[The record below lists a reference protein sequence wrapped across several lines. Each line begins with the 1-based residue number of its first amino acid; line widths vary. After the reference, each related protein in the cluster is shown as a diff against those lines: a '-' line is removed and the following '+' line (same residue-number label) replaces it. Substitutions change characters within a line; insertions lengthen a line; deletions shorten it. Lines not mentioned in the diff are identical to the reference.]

1 MEIEQNVISRDGRD
15 KTALPEP
22 LDSDSVSCW
31 HCRGGTRCHKFLH
44 KTSRSIVLCLILAVT
59 GCSSSILT
67 VLSRGDGD
75 TYSYNSATVP
85 FVSELLKLV
94 VCSSVALVQYRK
106 DPTTISSVRE
116 TWGKYA
122 CIGLL
127 YAIQNNLAFVA
138 LLYID
143 PGTME
148 VLGQVK
154 IPMTAFMFAKVFAK
168 TYVKI
173 QIAGLALITLGAML
187 SRAELVECFWS
198 GDDHHDESV
207 CKSAAIGISVLAIMC
222 CISTFAGIA
231 NEYLLKS
238 ERNGSLFWQN
248 VQLYAATLFFDLIS
262 ALVRV
267 DRADKTL
274 QSFFEGYTWMTWALI
289 VNLAVV
295 GISVSI
301 TLKYADN
308 VVHAIATALAMVL
321 SMIFTVL
328 MTAYVLNVHAVM
340 GIVFV
345 LLGVLLYFEAF
356 GGPRQEF
363 I

>member
-1 MEIEQNVISRDGRD
+1 MEIEQNVIFRDGRD
-15 KTALPEP
+15 TTTLPEP
-22 LDSDSVSCW
+22 LDADSVSCW
-31 HCRGGTRCHKFLH
+31 HCREGTRCHTFLH

-85 FVSELLKLV
+85 FVSELLKLT
-94 VCSSVALVQYRK
+94 VCSVIALVQYRK
-106 DPTTISSVRE
+106 DPTSISSVRE

-122 CIGLL
+122 VIGLL

-154 IPMTAFMFAKVFAK
+154 IPLTAFMFARVFAK
-168 TYVKI
+168 TYEKI
-173 QIAGLALITLGAML
+173 QIAGLALITGGAML

-198 GDDHHDESV
+198 GEDDESV

-262 ALVRV
+262 ALVRI
-267 DRADKTL
+267 DRKEKTL
-274 QSFFEGYTWMTWALI
+274 HSFFEGYTWMTWALI

-328 MTAYVLNVHAVM
+328 MTAYVLNVHAVV
-340 GIVFV
+340 GILFV
-345 LLGVLLYFEAF
+345 LLGVLLYFQAF
-356 GGPRQEF
+356 GGPRQES

>member
-1 MEIEQNVISRDGRD
+1 MEIEQNVIYRDGGD
-15 KTALPEP
+15 KTTLPEP
-22 LDSDSVSCW
+22 LESSSPSCW
-31 HCRGGTRCHKFLH
+31 QCREGTRCHSLFR
-44 KTSRSIVLCLILAVT
+44 KTSRSVVLCLVLAIT

-67 VLSRGDGD
+67 VLSRGDGE

-94 VCSSVALVQYRK
+94 VCSVIAFIQYRS
-106 DPTTISSVRE
+106 DPTSISSVRE
-116 TWGKYA
+116 TWAKYA
-122 CIGLL
+122 LIGLL

-154 IPMTAFMFAKVFAK
+154 IPLTAFMFAKVFAK
-168 TYVKI
+168 EYRSI
-173 QIAGLALITLGAML
+173 QIGGLALITGGAML
-187 SRAELVECFWS
+187 SRAELVECLWS
-198 GDDHHDESV
+198 HHDESV

-248 VQLYAATLFFDLIS
+248 VQLYAATLAFDLIS
-262 ALVRV
+262 AVVRV
-267 DRADKTL
+267 DRDNKTL
-274 QSFFEGYTWMTWALI
+274 YSFFDGYNWMTWVLI

-308 VVHAIATALAMVL
+308 VVHAIATAVAMIL
-321 SMIFTVL
+321 SMIFSVF
-328 MTAYVLNVHAVM
+328 MTAYVLNVHAVI
-340 GIVFV
+340 GILFV
-345 LLGVLLYFEAF
+345 LFGVLLYFEAF
-356 GGPRQEF
+356 GSRR
-363 I
+363 